1 MSTMLSFNV
10 DHWSWLSV
18 DEQQLTAHE
27 SRDFDIDELVDTTI
41 ISVEDMLPSIDLLT
55 RSS

>member
-1 MSTMLSFNV
+1 MSTVLSFNV
-10 DHWSWLSV
+10 DHWSWLST

-41 ISVEDMLPSIDLLT
+41 INTEDTLQLT
-55 RSS
+55 D

>member
-1 MSTMLSFNV
+1 MSTVLSFNV
-10 DHWSWLSV
+10 DHWSWLSA

-41 ISVEDMLPSIDLLT
+41 ISVEDMLPFPDLLT